1 MWDRSRCEASGLG
14 EVSAFDSARLLQGGA
29 IAWGSSDDRDGY
41 LRVPEA
47 GRLRSGH
54 LRGRGRVRTLFP
66 AADCWLL
73 MASALGRRDP
83 GGVLGLLF

>member
-1 MWDRSRCEASGLG
+1 M
-14 EVSAFDSARLLQGGA
+14 SAFQSAPLLQGGA
-29 IAWGSSDDRDGY
+29 IALGSSDNRVGF

-47 GRLRSGH
+47 GRLMSGH
-54 LRGRGRVRTLFP
+54 LRSWGRLRTIFP